1 MRRGVRFDP
10 VSLASGV
17 VIAALGALLLIE
29 SAGGF
34 HVSIG
39 WMGVVLTAAVGAIF
53 VVSGLVGGNGG
64 KDSEQH

>member
-17 VIAALGALLLIE
+17 VIAALGALLLID

-34 HVSIG
+34 HLSIG
-39 WMGVVLTAAVGAIF
+39 WMGVVLTAALGTIF
-53 VVSGLVGGNGG
+53 MVSGLVGGNGG
-64 KDSEQH
+64 KDSKGD

>member
-1 MRRGVRFDP
+1 MRFDP

-17 VIAALGALLLIE
+17 VIAALGALLLID

-39 WMGVVLTAAVGAIF
+39 WMGVLLTAAVGAIF
-53 VVSGLVGGNGG
+53 VLSGLVGGNGG
-64 KDSEQH
+64 KDSEGD

>member
-1 MRRGVRFDP
+1 MRRGMRFDP

-17 VIAALGALLLIE
+17 VIAALGALLLID

-39 WMGVVLTAAVGAIF
+39 WMGVLLTAAVGAIF
-53 VVSGLVGGNGG
+53 VLSGLVGGNGG
-64 KDSEQH
+64 KDSEGD